1 MGNIL
6 TAIKFIASQS
16 RQSISGNSNGNNRAN
31 NMGDGLETYI
41 KYMFSSVSFADSAKE
56 KEEKIHNTFSYLGNQ
71 NNPPDMI
78 LKNSDA
84 IEVKKIQNMNTSIA
98 LNSSHPK
105 QKLYATDQ
113 KITNACR
120 SCEHWNVKDI
130 IYAIG
135 VTGNNN
141 LQHLS
146 LIYGDCYAAS
156 KEVYGR
162 ISEKI
167 KNGILEI
174 PDTEFTETK
183 ELGRVNKID
192 PLGITNLR
200 IRGMWHIVNPL
211 KVFSDIY
218 NVNKNNTFN
227 LLCLM
232 KTDKFNKFC
241 EQDKL
246 AISADKNINIT
257 DIKIKN
263 PDNPAQLLNAKLI
276 TSEVLL

>member
-1 MGNIL
+1 
-6 TAIKFIASQS
+6 
-16 RQSISGNSNGNNRAN
+16 
-31 NMGDGLETYI
+31 MGDGLETYI
-41 KYMFSSVSFADSAKE
+41 KYMFSGVSFTDSIKVKA
-56 KEEKIHNTFSYLGNQ
+56 EKIHNTFSYLGNQ

-84 IEVKKIQNMNTSIA
+84 IEVKKIQNRNSPIA
-98 LNSSHPK
+98 LNSSYPK

-113 KITNACR
+113 KITNACKH
-120 SCEHWNVKDI
+120 CEYWNVKDM

-146 LIYGDCYAAS
+146 LICGDCYAAS
-156 KEVYGR
+156 AEIYNR

-174 PDTEFTETK
+174 PDTEFTKTK

-200 IRGMWHIVNPL
+200 IRGMWHIANPL
-211 KVFSDIY
+211 KVFNEIY
-218 NVNKNNTFN
+218 NIDKDDVFN

-232 KTDKFNKFC
+232 KTDKFEQFC
-241 EQDKL
+241 EVDKL
-246 AISADKNINIT
+246 AISADKNIDIA

-263 PDNPAQLLNAKLI
+263 PDNLYNTVQFLDAKLI
-276 TSEVLL
+276 TAKVLL